1 MSMISLKVSN
11 STNRSTIVIDDSTSL
26 RAAFEQ
32 ANIQPTGLLSL
43 NGIFVNANDLDRA
56 LSTFD
61 IKADKTNFLSSVVKS
76 ENACRITVL
85 GDTVAVK
92 TDISYEDLAL
102 IEKMNGGL
110 TLKDEEGDEIFKIV
124 TGETGE
130 LTKFGM
136 TVPPTGIVNVKIPAG
151 FVTEDERKEFIYDTL
166 AETFANI
173 RELEEFAREA
183 NTVEE
188 LNRKKTEFF
197 NSINFIG

>member
-1 MSMISLKVSN
+1 MMYQIRISNATTRK
-11 STNRSTIVIDDSTSL
+11 TIVLDDSTTI
-26 RAAFEQ
+26 RQAFAE
-32 ANIQPTGLLSL
+32 AEITPSGLLSV
-43 NGIFVNANDLDRA
+43 NGLFVNANDIDRA
-56 LSTFD
+56 ISTFN
-61 IKADKTNFLSSVVKS
+61 ITPDKPVWISSTTKT

-136 TVPPTGIVNVKIPAG
+136 VVPPTGIVNIKIPAG

-183 NTVEE
+183 NTIEE

-197 NSINFIG
+197 GSINFIG

>member
-1 MSMISLKVSN
+1 MSMIQCRISN
-11 STNRSTIVIDDSTSL
+11 ATSRNTLVIDDSTTI
-26 RAAFEQ
+26 RGAFDQ
-32 ANIQPTGLLSL
+32 AGIQPTGLLSI

-56 LSTFD
+56 INTFNID
-61 IKADKTNFLSSVVKS
+61 PTKTTFISSIVKS

-136 TVPPTGIVNVKIPAG
+136 TVPPTGIVNVRIPAG